1 MGYLPDADSG
11 RLLVCFWWF
20 FIVASSTMY
29 CGNLVAFL
37 TFPDMTP
44 TISSIEHLMSDSGAA
59 AGATWGL
66 LNGR

>member
-1 MGYLPDADSG
+1 MLPDADSG

-20 FIVASSTMY
+20 YIVAASTMY

-37 TFPDMTP
+37 TFPEIEP
-44 TISSIEHLMSDSGAA
+44 TISSIEHMMSDTGAA
-59 AGATWGL
+59 EDATRGV